1 MDSERE
7 KMFNAIIEMLNGDDF
22 KDNFLKEINDEIDI
36 PILNE
41 KKEGKIFK
49 ALYKVLLNTL
59 KKIYQ
64 EKLN

>member
-1 MDSERE
+1 MDPERE

-49 ALYKVLLNTL
+49 ALYKVLLKTL
-59 KKIYQ
+59 KKIYE

>member
-49 ALYKVLLNTL
+49 ALYKVLLKTL

>member
-1 MDSERE
+1 MDPERE

-49 ALYKVLLNTL
+49 ALYKVLLKTL

>member
-1 MDSERE
+1 MDPERE
-7 KMFNAIIEMLNGDDF
+7 KMFNAIIEMLNGEDF

-49 ALYKVLLNTL
+49 ALYKVLLKTL